1 VPTPVDDTKRPDLSL
16 LERASQMVGQVIAR
30 GAVVIYESTVFP
42 GCTREVCVP
51 LLERASGL
59 TANRDFFF
67 GYSPER
73 ANPGDTEHK
82 LATITKVTSGSTPA
96 VAAAIDRLYAEIVE
110 AGTHMAASIEV
121 AEAAKVIENTQRD
134 LNIALM
140 NELAVIFHRLG
151 LDTGEVLEAACTKW
165 NFLPF
170 RPGLVG
176 GHCIG
181 VDPYYLTYRAEQ
193 TGYHPQI
200 ILAGRRLNDGMGAY
214 VVDRVMRLMLGRGL
228 PVGGARVLVMGLAF
242 KENCPDL
249 RNSRAIDVVR
259 GFADLHAAVEVWD
272 PWVDRD
278 EARRAYG
285 LEPLA
290 GAPQAGVYDA
300 IVVTVAHRDFAA
312 LGAEAVR
319 RFGRPGAVL
328 FDVKGVF
335 GKADSDGR
343 L

>member
-1 VPTPVDDTKRPDLSL
+1 
-16 LERASQMVGQVIAR
+16 
-30 GAVVIYESTVFP
+30 
-42 GCTREVCVP
+42 
-51 LLERASGL
+51 
-59 TANRDFFF
+59 
-67 GYSPER
+67 
-73 ANPGDTEHK
+73 
-82 LATITKVTSGSTPA
+82 
-96 VAAAIDRLYAEIVE
+96 
-110 AGTHMAASIEV
+110 
-121 AEAAKVIENTQRD
+121 
-134 LNIALM
+134 
-140 NELAVIFHRLG
+140 
-151 LDTGEVLEAACTKW
+151 
-165 NFLPF
+165 
-170 RPGLVG
+170 
-176 GHCIG
+176 
-181 VDPYYLTYRAEQ
+181 
-193 TGYHPQI
+193 
-200 ILAGRRLNDGMGAY
+200 MGAY